1 MLIGMPGNLALWRL
15 LGLRGVSLPLQSLE
29 ETLLWD
35 FSLEGMVQELRGRGF
50 QARAVQV
57 SASELDHLELPTLA
71 QAQTGD
77 WVVLRKRAP
86 GGFLVEQGVA
96 GLEFAGLELLDAAL
110 AGPALDLSEPLPE
123 RGGLWQRMAQ
133 LLPRHRTELAQAA
146 AAAVVLQGLA
156 LVSPWLTARAV
167 DRALPQGAGS
177 LLAILSL
184 GLVLSAFFR
193 AWVGWIREATLLAF
207 AAKFEA
213 ALEKGLLEQLLWLPF
228 KDLQK
233 KTLGEH
239 LQAFTGLSLARSQL
253 LNRGVGVVLS
263 AVTGLAYLA
272 WMLASNPGLAALVA
286 GTALAMGL
294 ASFLSGR
301 LQAKV
306 QAKEVEAAQEQRSAL
321 AEMLRGI
328 PTLKATGNHGWA
340 LSRWMRR
347 LDAGLDRGLQRERLD
362 LWNET
367 LQGILG
373 QGLNA
378 AVLILGGRDV
388 LAGQL
393 SLGSLMAFLQLASGF
408 QGAVSSLASAGVA
421 FLAMK
426 PQLREVEAVLAA
438 EPEPRPPRKGPADL
452 PGPLALE
459 DVWFRYGEDAPWVL
473 QGLSLRV
480 QPGAFH
486 HLPGPSGS
494 GKSTLLKVIAGLY
507 APDRGSVSLGGL
519 DPRAASR
526 FMVYLPQFPQLLSG
540 SILDNLK
547 LFSGGATQ
555 KRCLEVAEETG
566 LAAWV
571 ATRPMGYQT
580 VVASGG
586 ANLSG
591 GQRQL
596 IAITAILASGKK
608 LLLLDEALSNLDW
621 VSRARIVRSPRFEGR
636 TVVYASHEEVLVR

>member
-367 LQGILG
+367 L
-373 QGLNA
+373 
-378 AVLILGGRDV
+378 
-388 LAGQL
+388 
-393 SLGSLMAFLQLASGF
+393 
-408 QGAVSSLASAGVA
+408 
-421 FLAMK
+421 
-426 PQLREVEAVLAA
+426 
-438 EPEPRPPRKGPADL
+438 
-452 PGPLALE
+452 
-459 DVWFRYGEDAPWVL
+459 
-473 QGLSLRV
+473 
-480 QPGAFH
+480 
-486 HLPGPSGS
+486 
-494 GKSTLLKVIAGLY
+494 
-507 APDRGSVSLGGL
+507 
-519 DPRAASR
+519 
-526 FMVYLPQFPQLLSG
+526 
-540 SILDNLK
+540 
-547 LFSGGATQ
+547 
-555 KRCLEVAEETG
+555 
-566 LAAWV
+566 
-571 ATRPMGYQT
+571 
-580 VVASGG
+580 
-586 ANLSG
+586 
-591 GQRQL
+591 
-596 IAITAILASGKK
+596 
-608 LLLLDEALSNLDW
+608 
-621 VSRARIVRSPRFEGR
+621 
-636 TVVYASHEEVLVR
+636 